1 MSQFISAFTD
11 DGFKRIFGQD
21 MHKDLLIDFLNDLLK
36 DEKEIKDITF
46 LDKEI
51 LPEQE
56 DERSIIYDLY
66 CTTETNEHFVVEM
79 QRREQSWFRN
89 RSIYY
94 LSRSITRQGE
104 RGSKWEY
111 DLKAVYGVFFM
122 NFHLGDKPGK
132 PRRDVILTDRDTG
145 EQFSDKL
152 RFIFI
157 EFPSFTKT
165 EEECETNFDKWIF
178 ILKNMEALDR
188 MPFKAYKPIFEKL
201 EKIVDISA
209 LSKEDRLRYDRS
221 IRNYRDTLAT
231 LSFAEQKGLNRGL
244 EKGLSKGRKEGL
256 TKGRKEEKIEIARNM
271 KAEGSSIEFI
281 VKVTGLSAKEVERL

>member
-1 MSQFISAFTD
+1 
-11 DGFKRIFGQD
+11 
-21 MHKDLLIDFLNDLLK
+21 
-36 DEKEIKDITF
+36 
-46 LDKEI
+46 
-51 LPEQE
+51 
-56 DERSIIYDLY
+56 
-66 CTTETNEHFVVEM
+66 
-79 QRREQSWFRN
+79 
-89 RSIYY
+89 
-94 LSRSITRQGE
+94 
-104 RGSKWEY
+104 
-111 DLKAVYGVFFM
+111 M

-209 LSKEDRLRYDRS
+209 LSKEDRMRYDRS

-231 LSFAEQKGLNRGL
+231 LSFAEQKGLDRGL
-244 EKGLSKGRKEGL
+244 EKGEKRKQ
-256 TKGRKEEKIEIARNM
+256 IEIARNM
-271 KAEGSSIEFI
+271 KAEGFDTMVII
-281 VKVTGLSAKEVERL
+281 KVTGLSAKEVEQL